1 MRFCAYKYCTCA
13 QPFWISV
20 AFFTVLRLFFCTY
33 RKSINSPLGIP
44 FDFSSAVS
52 NVVIFNDK
60 NAQFFSN
67 IFRIFNAT
75 FNYLSNY
82 YNDNK
87 KSGEEFSSVRSTTN
101 GIVLWNSRR
110 MNSSRCRINSLY
122 PALKG
127 AWQDTMVEYNV
138 GR

>member
-52 NVVIFNDK
+52 NVIFNDK

-87 KSGEEFSSVRSTTN
+87 KKVEKNFLLFDRLRTVSCYEIHEGWIHRAVELILCILRS
-101 GIVLWNSRR
+101 
-110 MNSSRCRINSLY
+110 
-122 PALKG
+122 KG
-127 AWQDTMVEYNV
+127 LGKTMVEYNV